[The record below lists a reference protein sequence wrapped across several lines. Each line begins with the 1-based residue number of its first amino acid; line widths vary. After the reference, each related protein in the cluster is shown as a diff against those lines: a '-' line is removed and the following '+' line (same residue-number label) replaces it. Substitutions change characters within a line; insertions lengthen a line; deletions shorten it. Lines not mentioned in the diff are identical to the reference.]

1 MKNKKN
7 FSYSNCLKSR
17 FVRTGSWDKSAQKAT
32 MTSFSL
38 LSCLAKAEF
47 LKFSSNASPENDKM
61 TFGALY

>member
-1 MKNKKN
+1 M
-7 FSYSNCLKSR
+7 
-17 FVRTGSWDKSAQKAT
+17 GSWDKSAQKAT